1 MKRTKKKKQAAKT
14 QHRVGTEL
22 SRSKKRV
29 FSALLLLIPVLFF
42 VFLEL
47 GLRAAHYG
55 GNLKLVLKKNYG
67 GREYYQLNPNVAK
80 RYFSSNQIAIPQ
92 LFEEVFPVRKSPNT
106 FRIFFLGG
114 STTAGFPFELN
125 ARVSS
130 LLEDRL
136 QALFPEK
143 TIEVVNFGISAVNS
157 YTVLDFMPEL
167 VRYQPDLFLIY
178 MGHNEFYGALGVGS
192 TEYLGRSRA
201 VIKAYLKLKH
211 FKTFLLLR
219 DLIARAQRYV
229 HKPPRGASGETLMA
243 NVVRKKAIPY
253 DSPDYFTARNNFR
266 ANLREIVQIAQKHR
280 IPVLTSTLV
289 CNLKDLRPFISGFY
303 PKLKEAHKQT
313 WIRAYNAGNARLN
326 AGDFAG
332 AFREFMNAYKT
343 DSTYADCAYQM
354 GQALLNQN
362 QDTGA
367 HTYFRRAADLD
378 ELRFRASEEF
388 NRIIKKISAQMGVPC
403 VPMDSVFDAHSPHHI
418 TGKELI
424 FEHLHPNFK
433 GYFLMAKAFSQYL
446 RKSNFIAPASE
457 WKKAPP
463 DSVILGLSHVTPL
476 DLKIGELRIRK
487 LMSGWPFKG
496 EFERGEVHIN
506 PKDPIEEIAWKY
518 DRHRI
523 AWNQAHLQAA
533 AVYEKRGDWRAAVN
547 DYQAV
552 IKIRPDDYFPFLK
565 IGNIYLE
572 QKELNRAKKYYS
584 EAQKRNP
591 GSPFVYAKLATVYLA
606 EKNAV
611 AGYQFFQKAI
621 EADSRQPELKPQER
635 GIIYYY
641 MGYID
646 AERGDYRAARTELQL
661 CLRNFPQFQ
670 KARILLKQI
679 ENK

>member
-1 MKRTKKKKQAAKT
+1 MKNKKKKKSPTKT
-14 QHRVGTEL
+14 QHYVETEL
-22 SRSKKRV
+22 KSSKKLLFTV
-29 FSALLLLIPVLFF
+29 LLLLIPVLFF

-55 GNLKLVLKKNYG
+55 GNLQLVLKKNYG
-67 GREYYQLNPNVAK
+67 GTEYYQLNQNVAK

-92 LFEEVFPVRKSPNT
+92 LFEEVFPVQKSPNT

-143 TIEVVNFGISAVNS
+143 NIEVVNFGISAVNS

-167 VRYQPDLFLIY
+167 VHYQPDLFLIY

-201 VIKAYLKLKH
+201 VIKTYLKLKH

-219 DLIARAQRYV
+219 DVISRFQRYL
-229 HKPPRGASGETLMA
+229 HKAPRGSSGETLMA

-253 DSPDYFTARNNFR
+253 DSPDYLTARDNFR
-266 ANLREIVQIAQKHR
+266 ANLKEILQIAKKHK

-289 CNLKDLRPFISGFY
+289 CNLKDLKPFISRFY
-303 PKLKEAHKQT
+303 PELKEAHKRQ
-313 WIRAYNAGNARLN
+313 WVRAYNAGNSLLKT
-326 AGDFAG
+326 GDSLDAFGEFAK
-332 AFREFMNAYKT
+332 AYKT
-343 DSTYADCAYQM
+343 DSSYADCAFQM
-354 GQALLNQN
+354 GQALLKQN
-362 QDTGA
+362 LNKKA
-367 HTYFRRAADLD
+367 RYYFRRAADLD

-388 NRIIKKISAQMGVPC
+388 NRIIEQISLRKGVPC
-403 VPMDSVFDAHSPHHI
+403 VRMDSVFDANSPHKI
-418 TGKELI
+418 AGKELI

-433 GYFLMAKAFSQYL
+433 GYFLMAKAFSQQL
-446 RKSNFIAPASE
+446 RKNNFIAPASE

-463 DSVILGLSHVTPL
+463 DSEIRRISHVTPL

-487 LMSGWPFKG
+487 LMSGWPFKS
-496 EFERGEVHIN
+496 EFERGQVQLN
-506 PKDPIEEIAWKY
+506 PHDPIERIAWKY
-518 DRHRI
+518 DLHEI
-523 AWNQAHLQAA
+523 PWNQAHFQAA
-533 AVYEKRGDWRAAVN
+533 GVYERLGKWQLAID
-547 DYQAV
+547 DYLAV

-565 IGNIYLE
+565 IGNIYLQ
-572 QKELNRAKKYYS
+572 QKKFDRAKKYYA

-591 GSPFVYAKLATVYLA
+591 ASPFVYAKLATVYLA
-606 EKNAV
+606 EKNAGI
-611 AGYQFFQKAI
+611 GYQFFQKAI
-621 EADSRQPELKPQER
+621 EVDSRRGELKPQEKA
-635 GIIYYY
+635 IIYYY

-646 AERGDYRAARTELQL
+646 SERGNYATAKTELQL
-661 CLRNFPQFQ
+661 CLSNFPQFR
-670 KARILLKQI
+670 KAQILLKQI
-679 ENK
+679 EAK